1 MANISSARGT
11 LTLQGPWGVEDIARF
26 VPVLDTWKFYGE
38 YGIQS
43 YDTRLSVRHMST
55 GFYGCG
61 RWSFSGTVASFDEW
75 TRDWIKNRGPL
86 TQEQYNTLLQVMQEK
101 ELSILIEFNDN
112 EEGFGFAIHETGVM
126 TSDCECLNYEML
138 SHGGQQSTWQE
149 LGWRA
154 FRRAV
159 LFFSGFVSE
168 PDEFKIRKWVKAYVP
183 PMRGVRWGDDVLGQ
197 LMLEEEGVLD
207 DELLADFARRFHPD
221 TEAWKNVS
229 EYLSA
234 DIFKSKLDRLRDTL
248 AELKD
253 IRQVAVDPVDHIYF
267 LHRDGTVSDPQGNQY
282 PWTDVCEIAAA
293 QTGLIVRKSDG
304 TVDGIL
310 FVPGEQPGDENMVRD
325 DSFQAWSDIVSITA
339 GALHVA
345 GLKKDGTVVA
355 AGARLPGIDACDVG
369 DWRDI
374 TAISAGGL
382 LTAGICK
389 DGTIRCTPIEH
400 EEFKKQYAYD
410 FSSWRGIRLLSVGG
424 LLAAGLRGDGHLL
437 STGLI
442 REEFAVEECE
452 GSKPFTALAIGG
464 THLLGLRPDGTVF
477 AAGLR
482 DAGQCDVEDWTGIVS
497 IAAGGSLSF
506 GVKADGTVVV
516 AGDFQED
523 VDDDYLNSP
532 DEEFEFPKGEVSLDD
547 YEDEEE
553 MWEPEGPDEFSLR
566 PNVPPD
572 SGEPVTVEGAYF
584 ALTGTFSRLDN
595 DRGKL
600 QALIEAKGGH
610 YRSAVSG
617 KTDYLV
623 LGGQGGW
630 GADKRTEA
638 RRQLERGSAIR
649 IIGEDALFA
658 ALGDWERD
666 STALTQARDQARI
679 QRYARF
685 LAKLPSEPFLNTDG
699 EPTLLS
705 YPYDTPSQIEVAGK
719 VFCAGLVRTLEHEEL
734 IRQVED
740 RGGRWTITLS
750 GKSDYLV
757 IPRTAPYDPEEEL
770 HAALERREETG
781 KPLFLR
787 ERDLAELIR
796 RIPPSHEE

>member
-11 LTLQGPWGVEDIARF
+11 LTLQGPWGVEDITRF

-101 ELSILIEFNDN
+101 ELSILIEFDDN

-126 TSDCECLNYEML
+126 TSDGECLNYEML

-183 PMRGVRWGDDVLGQ
+183 PMRGVQWGYDVLGQ
-197 LMLEEEGVLD
+197 LLLEEEGVLD

-325 DSFQAWSDIVSITA
+325 DSFKAWSDIVSITA

-345 GLKKDGTVVA
+345 GLKGDGTVVA

-410 FSSWRGIRLLSVGG
+410 FSSWRDIRLLSVGG

-532 DEEFEFPKGEVSLDD
+532 DEEFEFPKGEVSLEDYDD
-547 YEDEEE
+547 ESDELWNPRE
-553 MWEPEGPDEFSLR
+553 PDEFSAR
-566 PNVPPD
+566 ADVPPD
-572 SGEPVTVEGAYF
+572 SGEPVTVKDAYF
-584 ALTGTFSRLDN
+584 TVTGDFAHCDN
-595 DRGKL
+595 DRDQIKSI
-600 QALIEAKGGH
+600 IEAKGGH
-610 YRSAVSG
+610 FRGTVSG
-617 KTDYLV
+617 KTNYLV
-623 LGGQGGW
+623 LGSKGGW
-630 GADKRTEA
+630 GDKKRIEA
-638 RRQLERGSAIR
+638 RRQMELGSDIR

-658 ALGDWERD
+658 ALGDWECD
-666 STALTQARDQARI
+666 TADLAQTRNQEREE
-679 QRYARF
+679 RYERF
-685 LAKLPSEPFLNTDG
+685 LSSMPSEPFLQEDG
-699 EPTLLS
+699 SLSTLS
-705 YPYDTPSQIEVAGK
+705 YPYDTPSKIDFADK
-719 VFCAGLVRTLEHEEL
+719 TFCTGLMYFTDKYSEI
-734 IRQVED
+734 IRQIED
-740 RGGRWTITLS
+740 RGGRCTFQVS
-750 GKSDYLV
+750 GRTDYLV
-757 IPRTAPYDPEEEL
+757 ISETISGNREEL
-770 HAALERREETG
+770 LHEALECREKKG
-781 KPLFLR
+781 KPIFLR
-787 ERDLAELIR
+787 QKDLEDFL
-796 RIPPSHEE
+796 SHS